1 MDLARVVG
9 TVVASVKDPSLE
21 GVQLCILQ
29 PLDADLR
36 PVSRPLVATE
46 ASHSRAPGDVVFYVA
61 SGDAVFT
68 HPDGRA
74 MPVDAAI
81 VGSVD
86 SIHPPPRP
94 VAAKGGAA

>member
-9 TVVASVKDPSLE
+9 TVVASRKDPALE
-21 GVQLCILQ
+21 GVQLCVLQ
-29 PLDADLR
+29 PLDANLR
-36 PVSRPLVATE
+36 PVSSPLIATE
-46 ASHSRAPGDVVFYVA
+46 AARMRARGDTVFYVA
-61 SGDAVFT
+61 SGDAVYT

-86 SIHPPPRP
+86 AIDPAPAGP
-94 VAAKGGAA
+94 AAEGAA